1 MMKAII
7 YMSVILMSLLSCRAQ
22 KLEHEAICGTFY
34 KLNKDKDFSTSY
46 TLTLN
51 PDNTFTFVIKVQDA
65 QPQCNGTWE
74 MVDNEFILLK
84 CGEDANPYE
93 MLSSGYMSEKEHK
106 LQVIN
111 KNKIKYKDVV
121 LKRKK

>member
-1 MMKAII
+1 MKAIV
-7 YMSVILMSLLSCRAQ
+7 YMSVMLMSLLSCRVQ

-34 KLNKDKDFSTSY
+34 KLNKDKHFSTSY
-46 TLTLN
+46 TLRLN
-51 PDNTFTFVIKVQDA
+51 PDSTFTFVIKTQDA
-65 QPQCNGTWE
+65 QPQCNGAWK

-93 MLSSGYMSEKEHK
+93 MISSGYMSEKAHK